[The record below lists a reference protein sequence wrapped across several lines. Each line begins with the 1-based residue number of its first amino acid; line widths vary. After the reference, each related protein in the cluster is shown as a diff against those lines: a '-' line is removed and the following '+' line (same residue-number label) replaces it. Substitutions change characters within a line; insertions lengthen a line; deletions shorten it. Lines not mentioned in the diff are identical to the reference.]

1 MLGNNSADHEGARM
15 LSGCLNATSV
25 DSAEMP
31 WLSSDTVNG
40 VIFYFFMSLLYFF
53 NTKVKDGDGVEI
65 NKDNIKCNEIS

>member
-1 MLGNNSADHEGARM
+1 MPQLGSI
-15 LSGCLNATSV
+15 

-53 NTKVKDGDGVEI
+53 NTKVKDGVE
-65 NKDNIKCNEIS
+65 NKKDNIKCHAIS